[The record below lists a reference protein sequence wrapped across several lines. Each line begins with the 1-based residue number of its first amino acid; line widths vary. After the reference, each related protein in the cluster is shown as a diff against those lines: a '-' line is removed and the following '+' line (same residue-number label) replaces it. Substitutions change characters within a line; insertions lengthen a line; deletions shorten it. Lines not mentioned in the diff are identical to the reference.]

1 MASSSSWMGFLLLF
15 GFLRPT
21 CASGPAAA
29 AGASPVGQPP
39 RAADPAGGPVS
50 PLWGLGLPEVFCLL
64 SAGEL
69 LSPPSPELYT
79 LKCIHAGGCIGV
91 TPVAG

>member
-1 MASSSSWMGFLLLF
+1 ML
-15 GFLRPT
+15 
-21 CASGPAAA
+21 
-29 AGASPVGQPP
+29 

-69 LSPPSPELYT
+69 LSPPSPELRM
-79 LKCIHAGGCIGV
+79 LECIHAGGGIDV
-91 TPVAG
+91 NPVAG